1 MKYSIIF
8 TISINIC
15 LSQNLNK
22 NSDEITYDE
31 KVGIN
36 LENAGNELVEYV
48 NDSFR
53 NSALVIV
60 GQILLSHNI
69 NNWDKNNE
77 SIRNTAA
84 GVLLVF
90 AGAIGQ
96 ISNVFKLKKAGKQLQ
111 QAGKLLNKMK
121 WFFLNYNS
129 G

>member
-121 WFFLNYNS
+121 
-129 G
+129 